1 MARVQAVSTE
11 RDSVLGLDSVGFK
24 AQNWRSERR
33 RLKKARGRRRRKR
46 RERRERIEAEK
57 SHLLLLM
64 EEFVFRLSFD
74 TGKYG

>member
-1 MARVQAVSTE
+1 MMEGDNDDES
-11 RDSVLGLDSVGFK
+11 L
-24 AQNWRSERR
+24 SEDETSISEFNN
-33 RLKKARGRRRRKR
+33 ARGRRRRKR

-74 TGKYG
+74 SG

>member
-1 MARVQAVSTE
+1 
-11 RDSVLGLDSVGFK
+11 
-24 AQNWRSERR
+24 
-33 RLKKARGRRRRKR
+33 LKKARGRRRRKR

-74 TGKYG
+74 SG